1 MKKKKIED
9 VVPEST
15 LHIAGAIAA
24 NPKLAE
30 TMDMSVLNGH
40 AWATLVGARPEMAP
54 KCEFS
59 KFSAADWISLLSR
72 QPQLAEQV
80 RFTASPLE
88 SEDIEIDLGET
99 EFERDDRVRHVAKAS
114 TIHPYGK
121 WEYVLDGADAIIT
134 GVAGRGQFEWD
145 DKIEELKIPAKID
158 GYRVVGTGESAF
170 QCFNALRR
178 VALANG
184 VKFVGPCSFV
194 GCDKLVSASLPNSIV
209 EIQRQAFSRC
219 SSLSSVNIPSRVKYI
234 GYNAFDATDLVEVVI
249 PDSVVELD
257 NYAFKNCSRLK
268 KFVIGQKIKTIG
280 IGVLD
285 GCLALRQVKTG
296 IKNHHLRPNPLNK
309 ESDWVFKSLMRG
321 DRIRF

>member
-1 MKKKKIED
+1 MKKKAGTI
-9 VVPEST
+9 PEST
-15 LHIAGAIAA
+15 LEVAGAIAA
-24 NPKLAE
+24 NPQLANKV
-30 TMDMSVLNGH
+30 DLSVLNGY
-40 AWATLVGARPEMAP
+40 AWAILLSVRPEMASQ
-54 KCEFS
+54 CDFT
-59 KFSAADWISLLSR
+59 KFAAADWISLLSR

-80 RFTASPLE
+80 RFAGSPFD
-88 SEDIEIDLGET
+88 SEDFKIDLEET
-99 EFERDDRVRHVAKAS
+99 TFERDDRVRHVAKAS

-134 GVAGRGQFEWD
+134 GVAERGQFEWD

-194 GCDKLVSASLPNSIV
+194 GCDKLVSVSLPNSIV
-209 EIQRQAFSRC
+209 EIQPQAFSRC

-234 GYNAFDATDLVEVVI
+234 GYNAFDKTDLVEVII

-257 NYAFKNCSRLK
+257 NYAFKDCSRLK
-268 KFVIGQKIKTIG
+268 KFVIGRKIKVIG

-296 IKNHHLRPNPLNK
+296 IKNHHLRPNPYNK
-309 ESDWVFKSLMRG
+309 GSDWVFKSLMRG